1 MILAIDAGNTL
12 LKWGVHRNG
21 FWLQQGAVTHTEV
34 VRLGEVWKPYGP
46 PSVIVI
52 SNVAGEKIRSALT
65 VLFSRFRI
73 APLWV
78 HAQAEGC
85 GVRNRY
91 ENPAQ
96 LGSDRWAALV
106 AARRLHAGACVVCT
120 AGTAMTID
128 ALTAEGEFLGGLIL
142 PGLRL
147 MLESLSTRTAGIR
160 LEQGAFA
167 GFPVNTRDAVHSGAI
182 QACVGAVERLR
193 ARMGEEGH
201 SPAMCLLSGGAAPL
215 LEARIPTPLRRV
227 DNLVLEGLISIAQH
241 S

>member
-12 LKWGVHRNG
+12 LKWGIHRNG
-21 FWLQQGAVTHTEV
+21 VWLQQGAVTHTEV

-46 PSVIVI
+46 PSSIVI
-52 SNVAGEKIRSALT
+52 CNVAGEKIRSALS

-78 HAQAEGC
+78 HAQAQGC

-91 ENPAQ
+91 DNPAH
-96 LGSDRWAALV
+96 LGSDRWAALI
-106 AARRLHAGACVVCT
+106 AAHRLHSGACVVCT

-128 ALTAEGEFLGGLIL
+128 ALTAEGEFRGGLIL

-167 GFPVNTRDAVHSGAI
+167 RFPVSTRDAVHSGAI
-182 QACVGAVERLR
+182 QACVGAVERVR
-193 ARMGEEGH
+193 AALSEEGH
-201 SPAMCLLSGGAAPL
+201 APVTCLLSGGAAAV
-215 LEARIPTPLRRV
+215 LEPRIPAPLRRI
-227 DNLVLEGLISIAQH
+227 DNLVLEGLISIAQY